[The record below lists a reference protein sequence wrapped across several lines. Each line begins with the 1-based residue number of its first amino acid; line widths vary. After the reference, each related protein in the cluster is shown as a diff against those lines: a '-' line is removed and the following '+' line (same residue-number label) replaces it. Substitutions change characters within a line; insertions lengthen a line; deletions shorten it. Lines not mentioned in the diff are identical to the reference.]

1 MNSVLTKDTA
11 TTRLAPAA
19 VLIDRWCKAGTD
31 NAFVMSEDSNKRT
44 PQVLVVDDD
53 STALL
58 LMRAALRK
66 SGFEATMAASGAE
79 ALRLFRANS
88 FDVVMLDVSMPEMSG
103 FEVCAAIRQEAD
115 ASLPIVMVTGMDDV
129 ASVELAYQSGATDF
143 ISKPINWA
151 LIGHR
156 ARYLMRGHQALLQLR
171 SANARNAA
179 ILQAIPD
186 FLFEIDLD
194 GRFLSGHSPR
204 ASLFAAKVDSF
215 IGKTLPELLP
225 AEVAAICQ
233 GALNEALEQEQ
244 SVGRQF
250 QLSSDDGNFWFELSV
265 ALKERVAGQNAQFIG
280 LARDITQRKADE
292 QKILRMATF
301 DSLTGLPN
309 RQSFIDRI
317 DREIKRS
324 QLAGTSFAVL
334 FMDLDGF
341 KNINDTMGHSAGDLA
356 LQWAA
361 GRLREGV
368 RPTDLVSR
376 MQSTP
381 PELAIARLGGDE
393 FTALIV
399 DIAHPE
405 DVDQI
410 AGRILGMMR
419 SPFML
424 QGRETRLSTSIGVA
438 IFREDGEDAATLLRN
453 ADTAMYHAKSAGRDN
468 YKFYNRTLTEQVL
481 QRMALERDLHAAL
494 EGEEFT
500 LDYQP
505 LVDVE
510 TGKITGVEA
519 LIRWIRPGFGPVGPD
534 DFIAAAERTGLIVP
548 MGKWVLRTA
557 CSNAARWQRA
567 GYDLRVAVN
576 LSPLQF
582 KDPQLVKMVLDAL
595 EEFKLPPHLLE
606 LELTESAVMQD
617 NAANALTLKS
627 FQDSGV
633 RIALDDF
640 GTGHSSLSY
649 LKRMPLSRLKIDQSF
664 VVGLPDDV
672 ENLAIVKAIVAMA
685 SSLGLNVTAEGVE
698 TLEQSVALKEMGC
711 QSLQGY
717 YFGKPMPASE
727 VDHLLARSALRLKP
741 AVKPL
746 ASERGLPV
754 H

>member
-1 MNSVLTKDTA
+1 
-11 TTRLAPAA
+11 
-19 VLIDRWCKAGTD
+19 
-31 NAFVMSEDSNKRT
+31 MSEDNKNRGGKI
-44 PQVLVVDDD
+44 LVVDDD

-66 SGFEATMAASGAE
+66 SGFDATMASSGAE
-79 ALRLFRANS
+79 ALRLFRTES

-103 FEVCAAIRQEAD
+103 YEVCVALRQEAD

-156 ARYLMRGHQALLQLR
+156 ARYLMRGYQALRQLHA
-171 SANARNAA
+171 ANARNDA

-186 FLFEIDLD
+186 FLFEIDID
-194 GRFLSGHSPR
+194 GRFLSANTSR
-204 ASLFAAKVDSF
+204 ASTLSAQTQSFA
-215 IGKTLPELLP
+215 GKALTEVLP
-225 AEVAAICQ
+225 ADVASICM
-233 GALNEALEQEQ
+233 EALREALDQEK
-244 SVGRQF
+244 SMGRQF
-250 QLSSDDGNFWFELSV
+250 QLTRDDGTYWFELSV
-265 ALKERVAGQNAQFIG
+265 ALKEKVAGQKEQFIG

-292 QKILRMATF
+292 QKILRMAMY
-301 DSLTGLPN
+301 DNLTGLPN

-324 QLAGTSFAVL
+324 QLSGTSFAVL

-376 MQSTP
+376 MQSVA

-399 DIAHPE
+399 DIANPE

-410 AGRILGMMR
+410 ADRILGMMR

-424 QGRETRLSTSIGVA
+424 LGRETRLSTSIGVA
-438 IFREDGEDAATLLRN
+438 IFRDDGEDAATLLRN

-481 QRMALERDLHAAL
+481 HRMALERDLHAAV
-494 EGEEFT
+494 EANEFT

-505 LVDVE
+505 LLDVA

-534 DFIAAAERTGLIVP
+534 DFIGAAERTGLIVP
-548 MGKWVLRTA
+548 MGEWVLRTA
-557 CSNAARWQRA
+557 CENAARWMHA
-567 GYDLRVAVN
+567 GYDVRVAVN

-582 KDPQLVKMVLDAL
+582 KDPRLVQMVLDAL
-595 EEFKLPPHLLE
+595 ADTKLPPNRLE

-617 NAANALTLKS
+617 NAANTLTLKS

-633 RIALDDF
+633 HIALDDF

-664 VVGLPDDV
+664 VVGLPEDV

-685 SSLGLNVTAEGVE
+685 DSLGLNVTAEGVE
-698 TLEQSVALKEMGC
+698 TMQQAGVLKEMGC

-717 YFGKPMPASE
+717 YFGKPMPAVE
-727 VDHLLARSALRLKP
+727 MDALLARNALRTKP
-741 AVKPL
+741 A
-746 ASERGLPV
+746 GLSTVHQSLTPV
-754 H
+754 P

>member
-1 MNSVLTKDTA
+1 MPLWRNPGPENT
-11 TTRLAPAA
+11 
-19 VLIDRWCKAGTD
+19 
-31 NAFVMSEDSNKRT
+31 FVMSDDNKNRGGKI
-44 PQVLVVDDD
+44 LVVDDD

-66 SGFEATMAASGAE
+66 SGFEATMASSGAE
-79 ALRLFRANS
+79 ALRLFRADA

-103 FEVCAAIRQEAD
+103 YEVCVALRKEAD
-115 ASLPIVMVTGMDDV
+115 TSLPIVMVTGMDDV
-129 ASVELAYQSGATDF
+129 DSVELAYQSGATDF

-156 ARYLMRGHQALLQLR
+156 ARYLMRGHQALKQLHT
-171 SANARNAA
+171 ANVRNDA

-186 FLFEIDLD
+186 FLFEIDID
-194 GRFLSGHSPR
+194 GQFLSANSPR
-204 ASLFAAKVDSF
+204 DSVLSARAESLA
-215 IGKTLPELLP
+215 GKMLGDVFP
-225 AEVAAICQ
+225 ADVGKIFM
-233 GALNEALEQEQ
+233 EALGEAMEQEK
-244 SVGRQF
+244 SIGRQF
-250 QLSSDDGNFWFELSV
+250 QLTRDDGSFWFELSV
-265 ALKERVAGQNAQFIG
+265 ALKEQVAGQNAQFIG

-292 QKILRMATF
+292 QKILRLAMF
-301 DSLTGLPN
+301 DNLTGLPN

-324 QLAGTSFAVL
+324 QLSGTSFAVL

-376 MQSTP
+376 MQSVP

-410 AGRILGMMR
+410 ADRILGMMR

-424 QGRETRLSTSIGVA
+424 LGREMRLSTSIGVA
-438 IFREDGEDAATLLRN
+438 IFRDDGEDAATLLRN

-481 QRMALERDLHAAL
+481 HRMALERDLHAAL
-494 EGEEFT
+494 EGKEFS
-500 LDYQP
+500 LNYQP
-505 LVDVE
+505 LLDVA

-534 DFIAAAERTGLIVP
+534 DFIGAAERTGLIVP
-548 MGKWVLRTA
+548 MGEWVLRTA
-557 CSNAARWQRA
+557 CENAARWLNA
-567 GYDLRVAVN
+567 GYDVRVAVN

-582 KDPQLVKMVLDAL
+582 KDPKLVQMVMDAL
-595 EEFKLPPHLLE
+595 EDTKLPPHRLE

-617 NAANALTLKS
+617 NAANTLTLKS
-627 FQDSGV
+627 FHDSGV
-633 RIALDDF
+633 RVALDDF

-664 VVGLPDDV
+664 VVGLPEDV

-685 SSLGLNVTAEGVE
+685 ESLSLNVTAEGVE
-698 TLEQSVALKEMGC
+698 TLQQASVLKEMGC

-717 YFGKPMPASE
+717 YFGKPMPAAE
-727 VDHLLARSALRLKP
+727 MDILLAKNALRLKP
-741 AVKPL
+741 VAKAPDHPSL
-746 ASERGLPV
+746 TPV
-754 H
+754 A

>member
-1 MNSVLTKDTA
+1 MPLWRNPGPENT
-11 TTRLAPAA
+11 
-19 VLIDRWCKAGTD
+19 
-31 NAFVMSEDSNKRT
+31 FVMSDDNKNRGGKI
-44 PQVLVVDDD
+44 LVVDDD

-66 SGFEATMAASGAE
+66 SGFEATMASSGAE
-79 ALRLFRANS
+79 ALRLFRADS

-103 FEVCAAIRQEAD
+103 YEVCVALRKEAD
-115 ASLPIVMVTGMDDV
+115 TSLPIVMVTGMDDV
-129 ASVELAYQSGATDF
+129 DSVELAYQSGATDF

-156 ARYLMRGHQALLQLR
+156 ARYLMRGHQALKQLHT
-171 SANARNAA
+171 ANVRNDA

-186 FLFEIDLD
+186 FLFEIDID
-194 GRFLSGHSPR
+194 GHFLSANSPR
-204 ASLFAAKVDSF
+204 DSVLSARAESLA
-215 IGKTLPELLP
+215 GKMLGDVFP
-225 AEVAAICQ
+225 ADVGKIFM
-233 GALNEALEQEQ
+233 EALGEAMEQEK
-244 SVGRQF
+244 SIGRQF
-250 QLSSDDGNFWFELSV
+250 QLTRDDGSFWFELSV
-265 ALKERVAGQNAQFIG
+265 ALKEQVAGQNAQFIG

-292 QKILRMATF
+292 QKILRLAMF
-301 DSLTGLPN
+301 DNLTGLPN

-324 QLAGTSFAVL
+324 QLSGTSFAVL

-376 MQSTP
+376 MQSVP

-410 AGRILGMMR
+410 ADRILGMMR

-424 QGRETRLSTSIGVA
+424 LGREMRLSTSIGVA
-438 IFREDGEDAATLLRN
+438 IFRDDGEDAATLLRN

-481 QRMALERDLHAAL
+481 HRMALERDLHAAL
-494 EGEEFT
+494 EGKEFS
-500 LDYQP
+500 LNYQP
-505 LVDVE
+505 LLDVA

-534 DFIAAAERTGLIVP
+534 DFIGAAERTGLIVP
-548 MGKWVLRTA
+548 MGEWVLRTA
-557 CSNAARWQRA
+557 CENAARWLNA
-567 GYDLRVAVN
+567 GYDVRVAVN

-582 KDPQLVKMVLDAL
+582 KDPKLVQMVMDAL
-595 EEFKLPPHLLE
+595 EDTKLPPHRLE

-617 NAANALTLKS
+617 NAANTLTLKS
-627 FQDSGV
+627 FHDSGV
-633 RIALDDF
+633 RVALDDF

-664 VVGLPDDV
+664 VVGLPEDV

-685 SSLGLNVTAEGVE
+685 ESLSLNVTAEGVE
-698 TLEQSVALKEMGC
+698 TLQQASVLKEMGC

-717 YFGKPMPASE
+717 YFGKPMPAAE
-727 VDHLLARSALRLKP
+727 MDVLLAKNALRLKP
-741 AVKPL
+741 VAKAPDHPSL
-746 ASERGLPV
+746 TPV
-754 H
+754 A